1 MTKALTPGRW
11 RGLRLTSNTQNV
23 FTIMAFD
30 QRGTF
35 TQMLPADT
43 PYDTAVAI
51 KSEVVRALSPL
62 VSAVLLDAEYGLTAA
77 LELPKSTGLLMAVE
91 KSGYSGDS
99 TYRHAEMYP
108 DWNVEK
114 IKRMGAAAVKM
125 LVYYHPGAGTLAEEI
140 EALVATICK
149 QCHDHDLPL
158 FLEPI
163 SYSLDANVEKS
174 SAEFAEQ
181 RPEIVRETAQRL
193 NRLQPDVLKLEF
205 PVDVDFDS
213 DQNNWRAAC
222 EAVSA
227 ACDVPWVLLS
237 AGVDYDVFEPQVRVA
252 CQSGASGFLAGRA
265 IWKESIPM
273 TATDRQGFLAAT
285 GMGADRLKRLTEL
298 TDQYGRPWTDFYQ
311 HVTPAE
317 GWYNSY

>member
-11 RGLRLTSNTQNV
+11 RGLRLTSNTQHV

-62 VSAVLLDAEYGLTAA
+62 VSAVLLDTEYGLTAA
-77 LELPKSTGLLMAVE
+77 LELPKSSGLLMAVE

-125 LVYYHPGAGTLAEEI
+125 LVYYHPGAGALAEEI
-140 EALVATICK
+140 EALVEDICK
-149 QCHDHDLPL
+149 QCHEHDLPL

-174 SAEFAEQ
+174 SAEFAMQ

-222 EAVSA
+222 EAVST

-265 IWKESIPM
+265 IWKEAIPM
-273 TATDRQGFLAAT
+273 TAVDRQGFLAAA
-285 GMGADRLKRLTEL
+285 GMGADRLKRLTEI

-311 HVTPAE
+311 PVTPAE
-317 GWYNSY
+317 GWYSSY